1 MGISFNKA
9 EGKAKKGTDQYKYK
23 DGENSVRIFGEIMP
37 RYVYWVKTS
46 EGKDIPMECLGFDRE
61 KEKFTNIEKD
71 WVRHHFP
78 ELKCGWAYAVQALD
92 LVENKVVLLN
102 LKKKLFEQVKLAA
115 EDLGDPTSLQ
125 SGWPIIFKRVKTGSM
140 AYNVEYT
147 LQVLKCKSTPVTAE
161 QEELIKAAKPI
172 DEVLVRPTA
181 DEQKEFMDKQVL
193 NSGANDASSVPA
205 ELQEEIDDL
214 P

>member
-37 RYVYWVKTS
+37 RYVYWVKTK

-78 ELKCGWAYAVQALD
+78 ELKCGWAYAVQAID
-92 LVENKVVLLN
+92 LAENKVVLLN
-102 LKKKLFEQVKLAA
+102 LKKKLFEQIKLAS
-115 EDLGDPTSLQ
+115 EDLGDPTSLKD
-125 SGWPIIFKRVKTGSM
+125 GWPIIFKKVKTGSM

-147 LQVLKCKSTPVTAE
+147 LQVLKCKNAPVTAE
-161 QEELIKAAKPI
+161 QEDLIKNAKSV
-172 DEVLVRPTA
+172 DEVLARPTPE
-181 DEQKEFMDKQVL
+181 EQKEFIEKSVVGT
-193 NSGANDASSVPA
+193 NSADDIPT
-205 ELQEEIDDL
+205 ELLEEVDDI
-214 P
+214 PQ